1 MRELT
6 YKALINMINQ
16 EVWVQ
21 DLEYDEYIQ
30 KCVVKQSNTLALLKN
45 GKIINIKKLYLENEE
60 FVFEFDQQGRC
71 LNGEFKVF
79 SIDKRGEI

>member
-21 DLEYDEYIQ
+21 DLEYDEYLQ
-30 KCVVKQSNTLALLKN
+30 KCVVRENSVLILLKN
-45 GKIINIKKLYLENEE
+45 GKIMNIKKLYLENEE
-60 FVFEFDQQGRC
+60 FIFEFDQQGRC
-71 LNGEFKVF
+71 LNGEFKIF
-79 SIDKRGEI
+79 SADKRGEI